1 MNIND
6 FKQIKQF
13 VYIVSRQSNNRHL
26 SWMTQFKNRCQTEI
40 TEAMGQDV
48 PPLMAQAITQLNTAV
63 AKEDETYLLP
73 TYKAL
78 SEQIAELDKQRD
90 KKYNAAKQMA
100 QALVNIG
107 TGEQPQYAQDLLA
120 EIEHYRV
127 DTSAGYAEESTQ
139 MNQLIQ
145 ELLTQEWQTK
155 LTALGLKATFDDLSA
170 LNTQMQQL
178 IDERND
184 ALSQI
189 PAQAMQTAR
198 AASDEAYALTVMVVN
213 AHAITQYMAGQSP
226 YDTFVGH
233 VNQDQ
238 DYYVNHVFP
247 KDKLKKVKITDDIY
261 FYFSGN
267 QSWAKAIEEYP
278 EDNEGWTATEDAE
291 VYYGEQRLLDAEG
304 QPVDATKK
312 PDVEATYQLEPE
324 PQPQPEPD
332 DEGGDQGGGDVT
344 PVTPESL

>member
-1 MNIND
+1 MNTND
-6 FKQIKQF
+6 FKQINQF
-13 VYIVSRQSNNRHL
+13 MGKFVNQSNNRHL

-40 TEAMGQDV
+40 TEAMGQDA
-48 PPLMAQAITQLNTAV
+48 PALMRNAITQLNTAV

-145 ELLTQEWQTK
+145 ELQTQEWQTK

-213 AHAITQYMAGQSP
+213 AFAVTERQSAGSP

-238 DYYVNHVFP
+238 EYYVNHVFP

-267 QSWAKAIEEYP
+267 QSWTKAIEEYP
-278 EDNEGWTATEDAE
+278 EDNEGWTATEGAE
-291 VYYGEQRLLDAEG
+291 VYYGEQRLLDAGG

-312 PDVEATYQLEPE
+312 PDVEAAYQLEPE
-324 PQPQPEPD
+324 PEPQPEPEPEPEPD
-332 DEGGDQGGGDVT
+332 
-344 PVTPESL
+344 VTPESE

>member
-1 MNIND
+1 MNVND
-6 FKQIKQF
+6 FKQINGFSHTVAK
-13 VYIVSRQSNNRHL
+13 QSNNRHL
-26 SWMTQFKNRCQTEI
+26 SWITQFKNRCQTEI
-40 TEAMGQDV
+40 TEALGQDA
-48 PPLMAQAITQLNTAV
+48 PALIRNAITQLNTAM
-63 AKEDETYLLP
+63 AKENETYLLP

-107 TGEQPQYAQDLLA
+107 TGDQPQYAQDLMA

-127 DTSAGYAEESTQ
+127 DVSAGYAEESTQ

-145 ELLTQEWQTK
+145 ELQTEQWQTK

-213 AHAITQYMAGQSP
+213 AFAVTERQSGGSP
-226 YDTFVGH
+226 YDTFVDH

-247 KDKLKKVKITDDIY
+247 KEKLKKVKITDDIY

-267 QSWAKAIEEYP
+267 QSWAKAIEENP

-291 VYYGEQRLLDAEG
+291 VYYGEQRLLDNEG

-312 PDVEATYQLEPE
+312 PDDTKQYQLEAE
-324 PQPQPEPD
+324 PQPD

-344 PVTPESL
+344 PVTPE

>member
-40 TEAMGQDV
+40 TEAMGQDA
-48 PPLMAQAITQLNTAV
+48 PALMRNAITQLNTAV

-107 TGEQPQYAQDLLA
+107 TGDQPQYAQDLLA

-278 EDNEGWTATEDAE
+278 EDNEGWTTTEDAE

-324 PQPQPEPD
+324 PQPEPEPEPD
-332 DEGGDQGGGDVT
+332 DQGGGDVT
-344 PVTPESL
+344 PVTPEGV

>member
-107 TGEQPQYAQDLLA
+107 SGEQPQYAQDLLA

-189 PAQAMQTAR
+189 PA
-198 AASDEAYALTVMVVN
+198 
-213 AHAITQYMAGQSP
+213 
-226 YDTFVGH
+226 
-233 VNQDQ
+233 
-238 DYYVNHVFP
+238 
-247 KDKLKKVKITDDIY
+247 
-261 FYFSGN
+261 
-267 QSWAKAIEEYP
+267 
-278 EDNEGWTATEDAE
+278 
-291 VYYGEQRLLDAEG
+291 
-304 QPVDATKK
+304 
-312 PDVEATYQLEPE
+312 
-324 PQPQPEPD
+324 
-332 DEGGDQGGGDVT
+332 
-344 PVTPESL
+344 

>member
-1 MNIND
+1 MNTND
-6 FKQIKQF
+6 FKQINQF
-13 VYIVSRQSNNRHL
+13 MGKFVNQSNNRHL

-40 TEAMGQDV
+40 TEAMGQDA
-48 PPLMAQAITQLNTAV
+48 PALMRNAITQLNTAV
-63 AKEDETYLLP
+63 AKEDQTYLLP

-107 TGEQPQYAQDLLA
+107 TGDQPQYAQDLLA

-213 AHAITQYMAGQSP
+213 AFAVTERQSAGSP

-278 EDNEGWTATEDAE
+278 EDNEGWTATGDAE

-304 QPVDATKK
+304 QPVDASKK

-324 PQPQPEPD
+324 PQPEPQPD
-332 DEGGDQGGGDVT
+332 DQGGGGEVT
-344 PVTPESL
+344 PVTPE

>member
-1 MNIND
+1 MNVND
-6 FKQIKQF
+6 FKQINGFSHTVAK
-13 VYIVSRQSNNRHL
+13 QSNNRHL
-26 SWMTQFKNRCQTEI
+26 SWITQFKNRCQTEI
-40 TEAMGQDV
+40 TEALGQDA
-48 PPLMAQAITQLNTAV
+48 PALMRNAITQLNTAA

-90 KKYNAAKQMA
+90 KKYNATKQMA

-107 TGEQPQYAQDLLA
+107 TGDQPQYAQDLMA

-127 DTSAGYAEESTQ
+127 DVSAGYAEESTQ

-145 ELLTQEWQTK
+145 QLQTQQWQTK

-213 AHAITQYMAGQSP
+213 AFAVTERQPGGSP
-226 YDTFVGH
+226 YDTFVDH

-247 KDKLKKVKITDDIY
+247 KEKLKKVKITDDIY

-267 QSWAKAIEEYP
+267 QSWAKAIEENP

-291 VYYGEQRLLDAEG
+291 VYYGEQRLLDNEG

-312 PDVEATYQLEPE
+312 VDDTKQYQLEAPAPDDE
-324 PQPQPEPD
+324 PQPEAEP
-332 DEGGDQGGGDVT
+332 DVT
-344 PVTPESL
+344 PVTPE